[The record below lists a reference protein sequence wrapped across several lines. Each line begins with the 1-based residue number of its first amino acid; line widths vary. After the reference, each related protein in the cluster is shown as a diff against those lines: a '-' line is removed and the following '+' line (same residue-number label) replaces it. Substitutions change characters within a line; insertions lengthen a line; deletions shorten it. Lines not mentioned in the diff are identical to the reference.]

1 MRGTTRRKAI
11 TGAVAVL
18 ALTLSACGGDE
29 GEEPDQD
36 AGDEEPDDEDGGEGG
51 DDPLADQSVG
61 AMDEWGVGDTFVATE
76 PVEFGL
82 LYRDHPNY
90 PYQEDWLI
98 LETLEQEHNVTFD
111 TVNVPLS
118 DWNDRRNL
126 LLGAGDAPELVP
138 SIYAGDEDQFVA
150 GGALLPVSDYL
161 DYLPNFWDKVQKWG
175 LEAEIDNLRQ
185 EDGKFYILPGLH
197 ELNNPQYTFA
207 YRADLFEEAGI
218 TEQPATWDEWADQLE
233 TVVEFHDLD
242 YGITDGA
249 DNFQV
254 LDATLSVAGPNFGT
268 QGGWTWYG
276 REGVWHNG
284 EQFEYVPAMDEYR
297 DMIAY
302 FADLND
308 RGLLDPESI
317 NQDKDQS
324 DQKFL
329 NGNAAARGSNY
340 QEIVNLRQSFEDLGE
355 DVELELLTVPTGPA
369 GSNLN
374 SGERLESG
382 IVISAHAA
390 ESDHFKALLQYV
402 DWQYF
407 GDTGLEFAKWGV
419 EGETYTKEDD
429 GTRVLAESVD
439 WGGLNPGAPE
449 QLNADYGFYNGVWTL
464 AHGSTADLFLSMHR
478 EETQE
483 FITKMNEK
491 EELPLPPPAPLTEE
505 EQERAQLLR
514 GTLESH
520 AQENTAQFIL
530 GQRSLD
536 EWDDYVAEL
545 EGLGMSDYVT
555 LYNEAANR

>member
-1 MRGTTRRKAI
+1 MRTTRRKTLA
-11 TGAVAVL
+11 GVALTTL

-29 GEEPDQD
+29 GEEPEPD
-36 AGDEEPDDEDGGEGG
+36 AGDEEPDEQDDGEGG

-90 PYQEDWLI
+90 PYNEDWLI
-98 LETLEQEHNVTFD
+98 LAHLEQEHNVTFD
-111 TVNVPLS
+111 LVNVPIA
-118 DWNDRRNL
+118 DYNDRRNL

-138 SIYAGDEDQFVA
+138 IVYAGDEAQFVA

-161 DYLPNFWDKVQKWG
+161 DYLPNFWDKVQKWD
-175 LEAEIDNLRQ
+175 LEAELDNQRQ
-185 EDGKFYILPGLH
+185 QDGKFYILPGLH

-218 TEQPATWDEWADQLE
+218 TEQPATWAEWADQVE

-254 LDATLSVAGPNFGT
+254 LDASLSVAGPDFGT

-276 REGVWHNG
+276 RDAVWHDG
-284 EQFEYVPAMDEYR
+284 SEFEYVPAMDEYR
-297 DMIAY
+297 DLVAY
-302 FADLND
+302 YADLND

-317 NQDKDQS
+317 SQDKDQS
-324 DQKFL
+324 DQKFF
-329 NGNAAARGSNY
+329 NGNAAVRGSNY

-355 DVELELLTVPTGPA
+355 DVELELLTVPAGPA
-369 GSNLN
+369 GSNLTA
-374 SGERLESG
+374 GGRLESG
-382 IVISAHAA
+382 VVIPAHAA
-390 ESDHFKALLQYV
+390 ESDHFKALLQYI

-407 GDTGLEFAKWGV
+407 SDSGLEFAKWGV
-419 EGETYTKEDD
+419 EGETYTKQDD
-429 GTRVLAESVD
+429 GTRVLAENVD

-449 QLNADYGFYNGVWTL
+449 LLNEDYGFYNGVWTL

-478 EETQE
+478 DETQE
-483 FITKMNEK
+483 FINAMNQK
-491 EELPLPPPAPLTEE
+491 EELPLAPPAPLS
-505 EQERAQLLR
+505 EQEQEQASLLR

-520 AQENTAQFIL
+520 AQESTAQFIL

-545 EGLGMSDYVT
+545 EGLGMSDYVAF
-555 LYNEAANR
+555 YNEAASR